1 MPSKTLLLALI
12 ACASATSVQ
21 AQQRTDR
28 PVHTYSIVAR
38 DAATGQMGVA
48 VQSNWFSVGT
58 LVTWAESGVGA
69 VATQSFVEVT
79 YGPLGLELMRAGKT
93 ADQALESL
101 LASDP
106 GEAVRQVAMI
116 DASGNVA
123 THTGSNCIQAAGH
136 VQGINYSVQANMMLN
151 DQVWGAMSV
160 AFESASGDL
169 ADRMM
174 AALDA
179 AQGVGGDI
187 RGKQSAAIVIVRGES
202 TGRPWADR
210 IMDLRVEDAP
220 EPLEELRRL
229 IKLHR
234 AYQHMNSGDL
244 AMENEDVDGAV
255 REYGSAEELFPQNL
269 EMKFWHAIALV
280 NSNRIDES
288 LPLFEEVFTK
298 NRNWATLLTRLP
310 ASNLITTDEATMQ
323 RILATAPN

>member
-1 MPSKTLLLALI
+1 MSSKTLFLTFI
-12 ACASATSVQ
+12 ACASAGSVE

-58 LVTWAESGVGA
+58 LVPWAEAGVGA

-79 YGPLGLELMRAGKT
+79 YGPLGLELMRSGKT
-93 ADQALESL
+93 AEQALESL

-106 GEAVRQVAMI
+106 GKAVRQVAMI
-116 DASGNVA
+116 DAAGNVA

-136 VQGINYSVQANMMLN
+136 ISGINYSVQANMMLN

-160 AFESASGDL
+160 AFESATGDL

-179 AQGVGGDI
+179 AQGAGGDI
-187 RGKQSAAIVIVRGES
+187 RGKQSAAIVIVSGES

-234 AYQHMNSGDL
+234 AYEHMNSGDL
-244 AMENEDVDGAV
+244 AMENEDIDGAL
-255 REYGSAEELFPQNL
+255 REYGSAEELFPANL
-269 EMKFWHAIALV
+269 EMKFWHAVALV

-288 LPLFEEVFTK
+288 LPLFEEVFTQD
-298 NRNWATLLTRLP
+298 RNWATLLIRLP
-310 ASNLITTDEATMQ
+310 ASNLISTDEATMQ